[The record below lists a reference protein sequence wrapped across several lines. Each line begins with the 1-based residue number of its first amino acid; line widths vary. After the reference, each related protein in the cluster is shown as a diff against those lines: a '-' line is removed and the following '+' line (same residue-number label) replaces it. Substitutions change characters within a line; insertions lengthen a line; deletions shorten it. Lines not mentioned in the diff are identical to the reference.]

1 MRKLDSP
8 LRITVNGKETVIK
21 KREGVAKQL
30 VNKSLPRHLASTRMV
45 HVLQQQ
51 ELESA
56 AELQRLK
63 YRTAD
68 DFSDDE
74 LAAIACGDLKIQLY
88 KESTPDGKDGK

>member
-1 MRKLDSP
+1 
-8 LRITVNGKETVIK
+8 
-21 KREGVAKQL
+21 
-30 VNKSLPRHLASTRMV
+30 MV

-51 ELESA
+51 ELERA

-63 YRTAD
+63 YQTAD